1 MGAGLVAFVVSC
13 EVQGPG
19 VLKRVGVRPVRPAE
33 GDGVLRVDD
42 GVLSGVRDEFAR
54 AGEGFADL
62 VQPIASV
69 PVDLLTGCG
78 QVADA
83 ARAGAQEFGLSWAG
97 ALTVLSDG
105 AGLVA
110 GNVGAF
116 EVDLAR
122 VDDGSSLHIKF

>member
-1 MGAGLVAFVVSC
+1 
-13 EVQGPG
+13 
-19 VLKRVGVRPVRPAE
+19 
-33 GDGVLRVDD
+33 
-42 GVLSGVRDEFAR
+42 
-54 AGEGFADL
+54 
-62 VQPIASV
+62 
-69 PVDLLTGCG
+69 
-78 QVADA
+78 
-83 ARAGAQEFGLSWAG
+83 LSWAG